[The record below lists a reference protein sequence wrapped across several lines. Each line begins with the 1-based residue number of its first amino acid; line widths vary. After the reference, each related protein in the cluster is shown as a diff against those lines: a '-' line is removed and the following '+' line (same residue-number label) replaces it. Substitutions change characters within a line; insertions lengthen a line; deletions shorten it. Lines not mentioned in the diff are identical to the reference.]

1 MIRLNTEWK
10 DILKEGA
17 ELVRKAKR
25 YQEYMDEWFFVQEIK
40 MQECEAMRA
49 EGGNPDDAAGQAELL
64 CRIVRRMPI
73 SIVKGSAIAGTQ
85 DSAFSASYALI
96 NPSFKVEEFT
106 GYCDPTAIYN
116 DILPNSEKGI
126 TKERIRTVRQY
137 WENTDYVR
145 QLQKIYTKAGD
156 EINEVVYFM
165 EPVTGHTI
173 PDLRPYLKNGV
184 LDMQQKARESG
195 EEYGRIMAAALD
207 AVIIL
212 AERYRELANILVQQE
227 DCEKEKARLT
237 SIADILSRVPAQP
250 AKTLDEAIQSFVLL
264 WQVMALEQAPNPY
277 AFSAG
282 NLDRVLQPYYREAET
297 SREEAVELV
306 RHLLCFFQV
315 GRRCWAISQNVI
327 VGGRDEKGRDL
338 ACEMTYIVLDAF
350 FETNDPQP
358 ALSVKVHS
366 GTGEGLYRSLGR
378 FFFSPGHS
386 TPSLF
391 NDDVMFEI
399 LRNRGVAEEDLPDYC
414 IAGCQEPLIMGKAS
428 LNTTNTWLNLAKVLE
443 LALNDGIS
451 LITGKKIGLSWREL
465 GCTAC
470 QGEGPAVV
478 PKGIDAVYAN
488 LEQAFFELLEKIL
501 PNMQDAGNSCTVLL
515 GKEKPVPFTSA
526 LMDSFNTWR
535 DLRDPYK
542 QGTRYNASGCLIHGL
557 SVVADSLYAVSRALA
572 SGLRQGLR
580 PDEYGKWTAADI
592 RNALQKD
599 FQGFGEMRHFLS
611 SQDKFGNDC
620 DRVDEIAVR
629 IVNGVSDMVTGLKD
643 PTGNRYLADWSTPST
658 HLLYGYW
665 VGATPDGRKSRS
677 MLGFGVD
684 PHPAFDRGGLPNR
697 FLSAWKLPFLKMDG
711 GYASHIGLR
720 QNSAKGLDSFEEKG
734 IWMRDNVI
742 KPLFRLGSEPA
753 VRPGLRLCGSGSKR
767 GSRQVESPYYVYFNV
782 DSANHLRKVL
792 KNPKTY
798 APSGIYIMRIH
809 GTFVNFLDLSPA
821 IQEDIITRLEPEA
834 IA

>member
-1 MIRLNTEWK
+1 LFAGPNALRNIWTSGSSFRKSRCRNLRRCGLRAG
-10 DILKEGA
+10 ILMA
-17 ELVRKAKR
+17 LSVR
-25 YQEYMDEWFFVQEIK
+25 QSCFVGLFGV
-40 MQECEAMRA
+40 C
-49 EGGNPDDAAGQAELL
+49 
-64 CRIVRRMPI
+64 I
-73 SIVKGSAIAGTQ
+73 SIIKGSAIAGTQ
-85 DSAFSASYALI
+85 DGAFSASYALI

-106 GYCDPTAIYN
+106 GYCDPTAIY
-116 DILPNSEKGI
+116 DDVLPNSKKGI
-126 TKERIRTVRQY
+126 TKQSIQTVRQY
-137 WENTDYVR
+137 WEKTSYVR
-145 QLQKIYTKAGD
+145 DLQEIYTKAGD

-184 LDMQQKARESG
+184 RAMQKKALESG
-195 EEYGRIMAAALD
+195 QEYGGIMETALE

-212 AERYRELANILVQQE
+212 AERYRELAETLVQQE

-237 SIADILSRVPAQP
+237 CITDILSRVPAQP
-250 AKTLDEAIQSFVLL
+250 AKTLHEAVQSFVLL

-282 NLDRVLQPYYREAET
+282 NIDRVLQPYYRVAQT

-327 VGGRDEKGRDL
+327 VGGRDEKGQDL
-338 ACEMTYIVLDAF
+338 ACDMTYVVLDAF

-366 GTGEGLYRSLGR
+366 GTSESLYRSLGR
-378 FFFSPGHS
+378 FYFSPGHS

-399 LRNRGVAEEDLPDYC
+399 LKNRGVAGENLPDYC

-451 LITGKKIGLSWREL
+451 LITGKKIGLSWQEL
-465 GCTAC
+465 GYT
-470 QGEGPAVV
+470 E
-478 PKGIDAVYAN
+478 GIDTVYAN
-488 LEQAFFELLEKIL
+488 LEQVFFDLLEKIL
-501 PNMQDAGNSCTVLL
+501 PHMQDAGNSCTVLL

-526 LMDSFNTWR
+526 LMDSFHTWR
-535 DLRDPYK
+535 DMRDPQE
-542 QGTRYNASGCLIHGL
+542 QGTRYHASGCLIHGL
-557 SVVADSLYAVSRALA
+557 SVVADSMYAVSRAL
-572 SGLRQGLR
+572 S
-580 PDEYGKWTAADI
+580 YGKWTAADI
-592 RNALQKD
+592 RDAVKKD
-599 FQGFGEMRHFLS
+599 FEGHGELRHFLS
-611 SQDKFGNDC
+611 NQDKFGNDC
-620 DRVDEIAVR
+620 DEVDAIAVR
-629 IVNGVSDMVTGLKD
+629 LVNHVSDMVGGLKN
-643 PTGNRYLADWSTPST
+643 PTGNSYLADWSTPST

-677 MLGFGVD
+677 MLGYGVD

-697 FLSAWKLPFLKMDG
+697 LLSAWKLPYLKMDG

-720 QNSAKGLDSFEEKG
+720 QTSAKGIDNLEDKG

-742 KPLFRLGSEPA
+742 KPLFRLGVE
-753 VRPGLRLCGSGSKR
+753 R
-767 GSRQVESPYYVYFNV
+767 GESPYYVYFNV
-782 DSANHLRKVL
+782 DSANHLREVL
-792 KNPKTY
+792 KNPSKY
-798 APSGIYIMRIH
+798 APNGIYIMRIH

-821 IQEDIITRLEPEA
+821 IQKDIILRLEPETTA
-834 IA
+834 

>member
-1 MIRLNTEWK
+1 M
-10 DILKEGA
+10 

-25 YQEYMDEWFFVQEIK
+25 SQEYMDEWFLVQEIK

-49 EGGNPDDAAGQAELL
+49 EGRNPDDAAGQAEML
-64 CRIVRRMPI
+64 CRVVRRMPI

-85 DSAFSASYALI
+85 DGAFSASYALI
-96 NPSFKVEEFT
+96 NPSFKVEEFS
-106 GYCDPTAIYN
+106 GYCDPTEIY
-116 DILPNSEKGI
+116 DDVLPNPEKGV
-126 TKERIRTVRQY
+126 TKERIQVVRQY
-137 WENTDYVR
+137 WEKTSYVR
-145 QLQKIYTKAGD
+145 DLQEIYTKAGD

-173 PDLRPYLKNGV
+173 PDLRPFLKNGV
-184 LDMQQKARESG
+184 LAMKQKARESV
-195 EEYGRIMAAALD
+195 EQYGLIMATALE

-212 AERYRELANILVQQE
+212 AERYRELAESLTQQQ
-227 DCEKEKARLT
+227 DCEREKARLAC
-237 SIADILSRVPAQP
+237 IADLLSRVPAQP
-250 AKTLDEAIQSFVLL
+250 AKTLHEAVQSFVLL

-277 AFSAG
+277 AFSVG

-327 VGGRDEKGRDL
+327 VGGRDETGRDL
-338 ACEMTYIVLDAF
+338 DCDMTYIVLDAF

-366 GTGEGLYRSLGR
+366 GTGEGFYRSLGR

-386 TPSLF
+386 NPSLF

-399 LRNRGVAEEDLPDYC
+399 LRDRGVAEEDLPDYC

-443 LALNDGIS
+443 LTLNDGIS
-451 LITGKKIGLSWREL
+451 LVTGKKIGPSWREL
-465 GCTAC
+465 GYT
-470 QGEGPAVV
+470 EGA
-478 PKGIDAVYAN
+478 DAVYAN
-488 LEQAFFELLEKIL
+488 LEKVFFELLEKML
-501 PNMQDAGNSCTVLL
+501 PHMQNAGNSCTVLL
-515 GKEKPVPFTSA
+515 GREKPVPFTSA
-526 LMDSFNTWR
+526 LMDSLHTWR
-535 DLRDPYK
+535 DMRHPRE

-557 SVVADSLYAVSRALA
+557 SVVTDSLYAVSRALA
-572 SGLRQGLR
+572 
-580 PDEYGKWTAADI
+580 YGKWTAADI
-592 RNALQKD
+592 RDALQKD
-599 FQGFGEMRHFLS
+599 FEGYGELRHFLS

-620 DRVDEIAVR
+620 DEVDAIAVR
-629 IVNGVSDMVTGLKD
+629 LVNRVSGMVSSLKN
-643 PTGNRYLADWSTPST
+643 PTGNSYLADWSTPST

-684 PHPAFDRGGLPNR
+684 PQPAFDRGGLPSR
-697 FLSAWKLPFLKMDG
+697 LLSAWKLPFLKMAG

-720 QNSAKGLDSFEEKG
+720 QTSAKDVDSLEEKG

-742 KPLFRLGSEPA
+742 KPLFRLG
-753 VRPGLRLCGSGSKR
+753 VGGG
-767 GSRQVESPYYVYFNV
+767 ESPYYVYFNV
-782 DSANHLRKVL
+782 DSASHLRQVL
-792 KNPKTY
+792 KNPKKY

-834 IA
+834 TA